1 MRCSFRRITRLSNV
15 TRLERPNTERQSKCM
30 KCANVSSGVA
40 YILLVVL
47 ERMSLTHSLPSV
59 VCVTRPTTCLSNRTF
74 NVPSLA
80 CLNCKVK
87 RPSCFT
93 SKMKNKSQNA
103 DMRIGAATSAAPY
116 PLALLVGDYLY
127 LFKISAMA
135 VASSTLIFEPC
146 FSCAFCQDLNAARSV
161 SSGVFFVAAAYNAR
175 SVLSFFFS
183 E

>member
-1 MRCSFRRITRLSNV
+1 MRRITRLSNV
-15 TRLERPNTERQSKCM
+15 ARLERPNTERQLKCM

-40 YILLVVL
+40 YILSCVL
-47 ERMSLTHSLPSV
+47 SRISCTHSLPSD

-116 PLALLVGDYLY
+116 PLALLVVAYLVS
-127 LFKISAMA
+127 LANIAA
-135 VASSTLIFEPC
+135 IVAASSTLISEPC
-146 FSCAFCQDLNAARSV
+146 FSCAFCQDLNAARNV
-161 SSGVFFVAAAYNAR
+161 SSGVFLVAAAYSAR
-175 SVLSFFFS
+175 KVLSFFFS